1 MNELGEQWIE
11 EIDGKKHMLKA
22 VAQLSIYDG
31 KSINGRTCHGCSFV
45 DEWDDDCTLKNPPC
59 RISEHKAG
67 PFIIKDLGILN
78 EDGCLPSP
86 WGGYPKIVRVGREG
100 FCTYK
105 VRFYLKH
112 GRVYGFTLIEVTGN
126 TRQEAIDEWNRR
138 SV

>member
-1 MNELGEQWIE
+1 MSERKLGEQWVEVIE
-11 EIDGKKHMLKA
+11 GERHLVVEVKSDKEHAACPRCMFSDGH
-22 VAQLSIYDG
+22 G
-31 KSINGRTCHGCSFV
+31 TCV
-45 DEWDDDCTLKNPPC
+45 YPEDDCPVRNG
-59 RISEHKAG
+59 HY
-67 PFIIKDLGILN
+67 IKDLGILN

-126 TRQEAIDEWNRR
+126 TRQEAIDAWNRR
-138 SV
+138 S

>member
-1 MNELGEQWIE
+1 MKELGEQWIE
-11 EIDGKKHMLKA
+11 VIDGKKHMLKVVEQA
-22 VAQLSIYDG
+22 KTINADVCGGCYFGVCGDICHDG
-31 KSINGRTCHGCSFV
+31 ALHVCGYGEGKCPLDNV
-45 DEWDDDCTLKNPPC
+45 DWV
-59 RISEHKAG
+59 
-67 PFIIKDLGILN
+67 IKDLGILN

-126 TRQEAIDEWNRR
+126 TRQEAIDAWNRR
-138 SV
+138 A